1 MYDVH
6 LIAYIGRVT
15 KRKAASRDR
24 IVAVAIKLYL
34 KGGLNAITMR
44 RIARE
49 LKLTPM
55 ALYRHFRNKQ
65 EVLATIIDEGFRIF
79 GSYQYRALE
88 GKTAAERLLLTGE
101 AFIDFILKEPQFF
114 KVIFMAP
121 DIVASAQVPE
131 EISARARATYQ
142 FLVDRVGEGMR
153 EGVLRAGDA
162 EKVAKTIWGL
172 SHGLGSLYLAQMLET
187 DENGF
192 REIFMA
198 SFGNLAE
205 GIFVDAPK

>member
-1 MYDVH
+1 M
-6 LIAYIGRVT
+6 T
-15 KRKAASRDR
+15 KRKAASRER
-24 IVAVAIKLYL
+24 IIAVTIELYL
-34 KGGLNAITMR
+34 KGGLKAITMR
-44 RIARE
+44 RVARE

-55 ALYRHFRNKQ
+55 ALYRHFKNK
-65 EVLATIIDEGFRIF
+65 EELLATVIDEGFRVF

-101 AFIDFILKEPQFF
+101 AFIDFTLQEPQFF

-121 DIVASAQVPE
+121 DIVANAQVPE
-131 EISARARATYQ
+131 EIAARARATYQ

-153 EGVLRAGDA
+153 EGFLRATDA

-187 DENGF
+187 DEAGF
-192 REIFMA
+192 RLIFME
-198 SFGNLAE
+198 SFQNLGY
-205 GIFVDAPK
+205 GIFVDAPQ